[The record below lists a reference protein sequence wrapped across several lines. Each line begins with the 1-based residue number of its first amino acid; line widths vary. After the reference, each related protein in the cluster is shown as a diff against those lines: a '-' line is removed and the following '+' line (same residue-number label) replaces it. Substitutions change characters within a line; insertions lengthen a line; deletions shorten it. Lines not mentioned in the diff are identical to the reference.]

1 MSVVRCDDSEKVVSV
16 VRYDHGTLPGKAEIT
31 PEGFLRVDAPIT
43 RLGVL
48 PYTDYDGTPRGEL
61 RHPDDWS
68 DFASLAS
75 KPITNDHPP
84 PRKKDGKPLVDAK
97 NAKAL
102 AIGWT
107 GDVRADGAFLRTLLT
122 IMDSD
127 GVAAVQRGRRGTSTG
142 VEVDLVPERSEYEGV
157 PYEYRQKNPRLNHI
171 AIVDSPRAGTM
182 IRLDGNQQVEDAEGE
197 TNMVKVT
204 LDGISYEAAPEV
216 ANALTKAQLAATEL
230 KAALDTASAK
240 GQDEAEK
247 IKAERDTYKERLDAA
262 EKRDIRGEVRARV
275 GLETAARSIL
285 PEAEHV
291 KLDEMDDAAIRKA
304 VVAATWPNLK
314 LDEKADAYIAQR
326 FEIALEERAGKVATY
341 QQHVDALAKQRQTV
355 VPRQD
360 SAGDPSSE
368 AIRRANERINNQW
381 KPKAA

>member
-1 MSVVRCDDSEKVVSV
+1 M
-16 VRYDHGTLPGKAEIT
+16 
-31 PEGFLRVDAPIT
+31 
-43 RLGVL
+43 
-48 PYTDYDGTPRGEL
+48 
-61 RHPDDWS
+61 
-68 DFASLAS
+68 
-75 KPITNDHPP
+75 
-84 PRKKDGKPLVDAK
+84 
-97 NAKAL
+97 
-102 AIGWT
+102 
-107 GDVRADGAFLRTLLT
+107 
-122 IMDSD
+122 
-127 GVAAVQRGRRGTSTG
+127 
-142 VEVDLVPERSEYEGV
+142 
-157 PYEYRQKNPRLNHI
+157 
-171 AIVDSPRAGTM
+171 
-182 IRLDGNQQVEDAEGE
+182 
-197 TNMVKVT
+197 
-204 LDGISYEAAPEV
+204 
-216 ANALTKAQLAATEL
+216 
-230 KAALDTASAK
+230 
-240 GQDEAEK
+240 
-247 IKAERDTYKERLDAA
+247 
-262 EKRDIRGEVRARV
+262 RARV